1 MNKIYSECCLCNIIH
16 ELTVKIQS
24 SRQHKQTDDTDR
36 NSSGIYDAAAVRYI
50 RRKKHAVFNEFR
62 YYEQHPGLD
71 KKRKQ
76 QKSSESASGNF
87 SDILMNRKIVADCIE
102 EYTCYEIT
110 VFLIKRIVNHIVY
123 KTQSAY

>member
-1 MNKIYSECCLCNIIH
+1 MLSLQHYSRTH
-16 ELTVKIQS
+16 YKIQS

-71 KKRKQ
+71 K
-76 QKSSESASGNF
+76 SASSRNLL
-87 SDILMNRKIVADCIE
+87 SLLP
-102 EYTCYEIT
+102 EIS
-110 VFLIKRIVNHIVY
+110 LI
-123 KTQSAY
+123 SS